1 VKKLLIILPLLFSGI
16 IQAESVM
23 NDQAEIFSAH
33 GGLVKKTNS
42 AVLEV
47 VHQKERTSIY
57 ITGHD
62 HKNITDKK
70 LSLSAIALIKG
81 KEYPLELSY
90 ENDHYSAS
98 PANSYL
104 RKEKNFVLML
114 TITLPS
120 SKERAS
126 FEINNK

>member
-1 VKKLLIILPLLFSGI
+1 MKKLLIILPLLFSGI

-33 GGLVKKTNS
+33 GGLVKKTKS

>member
-1 VKKLLIILPLLFSGI
+1 MLLFSGLVHS
-16 IQAESVM
+16 ESEM
-23 NDQAEIFSAH
+23 NNNAEIFSAR
-33 GGLVKKTNS
+33 GGLVKKTKS
-42 AVLEV
+42 ATLEV
-47 VHQKERTSIY
+47 IHQKERTSIY

-81 KEYPLELSY
+81 KEYPIELSY

-104 RKEKNFVLML
+104 RKEKNFVLMI

-120 SKERAS
+120 SKEKAEFHLR
-126 FEINNK
+126 N